1 MTTLPKF
8 LGRHVLFWVAYV
20 LFKTYL
26 NVSDDP
32 DLPLSIYVSILL
44 GQLVFLMVK
53 IPVVYFCF
61 FVIDRYL
68 EMRWRLWASIVA
80 LLGAIAVGSV
90 GISLCNHLIVMPF
103 IAHQVSTIPVLAFS
117 SLLYHSF
124 TLTFV
129 AGVAVSIRLF
139 RRQHQSR
146 MREVVLQK
154 EKTEAEL
161 KYLKGQINPHFLF
174 NTLNNIY
181 SLAMKGSPQTS
192 EAVLRLSKMMRFVL
206 YEAGNTTIPLKDELQ
221 LIKDY
226 IQLEKLRYTSRLE
239 ITYVENIDD
248 TTQEIAPLLLIHF
261 VENAFKHGVSESR
274 MRSFVNIDISLK
286 NNVLK
291 AVVVNSKAGEVHNGV
306 AIGMN
311 NIRKQLNILYPQ
323 HVLRLNED
331 HLEYSVY
338 LTIPFGG

>member
-1 MTTLPKF
+1 MTALQ
-8 LGRHVLFWVAYV
+8 RHVLFWIAYV

-26 NVSDDP
+26 NVSDNP
-32 DLPLSIYVSILL
+32 ELPFGTYISIFL
-44 GQLVFLMVK
+44 GQLVFLVVK
-53 IPVVYFCF
+53 VPLVYFCF

-68 EMRWRLWASIVA
+68 GMKWNLLTSLSALVATIV
-80 LLGAIAVGSV
+80 IGSV
-90 GISLCNHLIVMPF
+90 GISLCNHMVILPF
-103 IAHQVSTIPVLAFS
+103 IAHEVSDIPIFAFS

-139 RRQHQSR
+139 RRQHRSR

-181 SLAMKGSPQTS
+181 SLAMKRSDQTA

-206 YEAGNTTIPLKDELQ
+206 YETGHETISLKDELQ

-226 IQLEKLRYTSRLE
+226 IELEKLRYSNRLE
-239 ITYVENIDD
+239 IRYTETIDD
-248 TTQEIAPLLLIHF
+248 PTRQIAPLLLIHF

-274 MRSFVNIDISLK
+274 TRSFVNIDITLK
-286 NNVLK
+286 NEALK
-291 AVVVNSKAGEVHNGV
+291 VVVVNSKADAVHN
-306 AIGMN
+306 AISIGMD
-311 NIRKQLNILYPQ
+311 NIRRQLNILYP
-323 HVLRLNED
+323 HHNLRVNED
-331 HLEYSVY
+331 HLEYSVS
-338 LTIPFGG
+338 LTIPFI